1 MRADELLAEIEPL
14 AYSAR
19 CRRLAD
25 LRRIAGSAELRD
37 LLDELDGRGHYE
49 RSLAL
54 FAATAVRDEASIA
67 HIARTMRDPATDLA
81 FDAVRWA
88 VRLGAP
94 PEPFEELLRD
104 APSALR
110 AAAYEAVR
118 RYRRADLA
126 ERLIDG
132 VAELWGAAEA
142 AALLPACG
150 EEAVRERLDG
160 LAHAVPNWKS
170 LGTAH
175 PDVVLDYAERQL
187 ERTPDNF
194 RGYWW
199 AWHGPGVAAAVPH
212 DPGRVLALLERHW
225 GEEPPPYTLVP
236 RLGELLKAD
245 PERTQRLLLA
255 KEHRRHLP
263 GLLVPRAVRERLIRL
278 GDLDEAAFAR
288 AVRENTHALT
298 LLLKAAPPSRRDE
311 LFTAAMTGVDL
322 STAEL
327 DQGLMEVLPHAARAR
342 EARRTLGLTRVAQ
355 DHRKVWYLTSFLP
368 YDEALPV
375 LGGLTRR
382 PDADER
388 ATGYQLL
395 IMCAGRARSPE
406 VLTRLLDQDLGRL
419 RNEQDPVRLSALSSL
434 AALPTAMLRAA
445 HVPAFARMTGD
456 ALTARDCSYGTR
468 DQLTRLAVALCRQGA
483 ADAGAELLELAF
495 DMLRRLAG
503 QSGTLR
509 LGRLRDGLPKGRELA
524 LGRALAAH
532 LDRSGARDD
541 HRLVLALARALR
553 DRAAGVPEIQQGL
566 ERALDAR
573 DDGVIREAIGLWLA
587 APRARAERVG
597 RVVEKDPSTVLI
609 PAVFNA
615 IARDRTDLLNVALS
629 DEAPPGR
636 FRHPDVRYVPLADPP
651 LTRRWTGRQQEE
663 YRDLLHRIAA
673 SSATPT
679 SERGRAVS
687 IVARV
692 PGATPDDLRRYYDPH
707 LRAYFEE
714 DDAYLSRLAL
724 TSSVWLAAPGEL
736 LPDLLDLA
744 SSDDAHVAMYAASRA
759 TRFVAPSELTALLA
773 PVLTDG
779 KITARKE
786 ALRILLRNRVPDA
799 MGVVAAA
806 WDDPGQHRDV
816 RAAIASAARDRLD
829 DPRALRILEEAARGP
844 RDVARQVIDARPYM
858 VEEKH
863 RPRFAE
869 LVLDVARSD
878 DPEAS
883 TSALPWLHMW
893 ATYAPGVPALLAGH
907 LTDLDRTGTWDSAFG
922 SLFQCVQAGHG
933 LEELAAAVQNLAAA
947 RDARDAEAER
957 DLPAAQR
964 LASIVGHARTS
975 HGMNRAQNEPVV
987 RALDGCLPEPLAS
1000 ELLAATL
1007 PWDAPDAE
1015 ARLDALAARP
1025 IGGAFA
1031 VERVARSLAFGRHVL
1046 DLDEGVAPWYHGAL
1060 EPGPEAALP
1069 HAVRLASRDDLASGL
1084 FACALADTQG
1094 PRAGWPEEWRAVL
1107 RRLRVHP
1114 NPDVTYAAR
1123 TILTA
1128 EE

>member
-1 MRADELLAEIEPL
+1 MRADDLLTDVEPL

-25 LRRIAGSAELRD
+25 LRRLAGSAELRG
-37 LLDELDGRGHYE
+37 LLEELGGRGHYE
-49 RSLAL
+49 RELAL
-54 FAATAVRDEASIA
+54 FVATAVRDEASVA
-67 HIARTMRDPATDLA
+67 HVGRMMRDPATDLA
-81 FDAVRWA
+81 FGAIDWA
-88 VRLGAP
+88 ARLGAP
-94 PEPFEELLRD
+94 YEPFEELLRD
-104 APSALR
+104 APAALR
-110 AAAYEAVR
+110 AAAYDAVR
-118 RYRRADLA
+118 RHRRADLA

-132 VAELWGAAEA
+132 VADLWGASEA

-150 EEAVRERLDG
+150 GEAVRERLDA

-175 PDVVLDYAERQL
+175 PDVVLEHAERRL
-187 ERTPDNF
+187 GETPGTL
-194 RGYWW
+194 RGFWW
-199 AWHGPGVAAAVPH
+199 IVHGPGVAAAVPH
-212 DPGRVLALLERHW
+212 DPGRVLGILERHW
-225 GEEPPPYTLVP
+225 GEEPLPYSLQP
-236 RLGELLKAD
+236 RLGELLKAE
-245 PERTQRLLLA
+245 PERMQRLLLA
-255 KEHRRHLP
+255 KEHRRYLP
-263 GLLVPRAVRERLIRL
+263 GLLAPRAVRERVIRL
-278 GDLDEAAFAR
+278 GGVDEAAFAR
-288 AVRENTHALT
+288 AVREDTYVLT

-311 LFTAAMTGVDL
+311 LFAAAMAGVDL

-327 DQGLMEVLPHAARAR
+327 DHGLMEVLPHAARAR

-355 DHRKVWYLTSFLP
+355 DHFKVWDLTSYLP

-375 LGGLTRR
+375 LGELTRR
-382 PDADER
+382 PDADAR
-388 ATGYQLL
+388 ATGYRLL
-395 IMCAGRARSPE
+395 VQCAGRTRSPE

-419 RNEQDPVRLSALSSL
+419 RNEQDPVRISALGSL
-434 AALPTAMLRAA
+434 AALPTSMLRAGHA
-445 HVPAFARMTGD
+445 PAFARITDD
-456 ALTARDCSYGTR
+456 ALAARDCSYGTR
-468 DQLTRLAVALCRQGA
+468 DLLTRLAVALCRQGA
-483 ADAGAELLELAF
+483 ADAGTELLELAF

-503 QSGTLR
+503 QSGTLN
-509 LGRLRDGLPKGRELA
+509 LGRLRDGLPAGREVA

-532 LDRSGARDD
+532 LGRSGDRDD
-541 HRLVLALARALR
+541 HRLVLALARSLR

-573 DDGVIREAIGLWLA
+573 DDGVIKEAITLWLA
-587 APRARAERVG
+587 APGTRSERVG
-597 RVVEKDPSTVLI
+597 RVVEKDPSAVVV

-615 IARDRTDLLNVALS
+615 IARDRTDLLHLVLS

-636 FRHPDVRYVPLADPP
+636 FRHPGVRYVPLADPA
-651 LTRRWTGRQQEE
+651 LTRRWTGRQRAE
-663 YRDLLHRIAA
+663 YRELLHRVA
-673 SSATPT
+673 SDADTP
-679 SERGRAVS
+679 SGERGRAVS
-687 IVARV
+687 IIARV
-692 PGATPDDLRRYYDPH
+692 PGATRDDLRRYYDPE
-707 LRAYFEE
+707 LRAYFDE

-724 TSSVWLAAPGEL
+724 TSAVWLASPGEV

-759 TRFVAPSELTALLA
+759 ARFVPPSGLTAALA

-786 ALRILLRNRVPDA
+786 ALRILLRDRVPDA

-829 DPRALRILEEAARGP
+829 DPRALRILEEAAHGP
-844 RDVARQVIDARPYM
+844 RDVARQVTDARPYM
-858 VEEKH
+858 VEELH
-863 RPRFAE
+863 RPRYAE
-869 LVLDVARSD
+869 LVVDVARSD
-878 DPEAS
+878 DREAS
-883 TSALPWLHMW
+883 SSALPWLHLW
-893 ATYAPGVPALLAGH
+893 VSYAPGIPALLAGY
-907 LTDLDRTGTWDSAFG
+907 LTDLEETADWTAALG
-922 SLFQCVQAGHG
+922 SLFQCAEAGHG
-933 LEELAAAVQNLAAA
+933 LEELAAAARDLAAA
-947 RDARDAEAER
+947 RDAHDAEAER

-964 LASIVGHARTS
+964 LASLVGRARVDY
-975 HGMNRAQNEPVV
+975 GMNPARSEPVV

-1031 VERVARSLAFGRHVL
+1031 VEWVARSLAFGRHVA
-1046 DLDEGVAPWYHGAL
+1046 DLGEGVSPWHEGEL

-1084 FACALADTQG
+1084 FACALADAHG

-1107 RRLRVHP
+1107 RRLRAHP
-1114 NPDVTYAAR
+1114 HPDVVYAAR